1 MIDTVFLDL
10 DNTIFDFS
18 KAEKIALKKT
28 LETLGV
34 DTSEKTLARYSVL
47 NTAQWKLLEKGEITR
62 KEVKVRR
69 YRLLFEELGTDASAE
84 EAAALYE
91 SLLGIGH
98 YFMEGAEELL
108 NELKGK
114 YRLYLAT
121 NGTAS
126 VQKGR
131 IASASLE
138 RYFDGIFISEEI
150 GYNKPDKAYFE
161 ACFAEIPDFVK
172 EKAVIVGDSLTSD
185 IQGGINTGIRTVWF
199 NPKGEPGDGAI
210 VPDVEIRS
218 LLELPERL
226 EMQ

>member
-62 KEVKVRR
+62 QEVKVRR

-185 IQGGINTGIRTVWF
+185 IQGGINAGIRTVWF
-199 NPKGEPGDGAI
+199 NPKGEPGDREI
-210 VPDVEIRS
+210 VADAEIRS
-218 LLELPERL
+218 LLELPELL
-226 EMQ
+226 ERQ

>member
-1 MIDTVFLDL
+1 MTDTVFLDL

-18 KAEKIALKKT
+18 KAERIALKKT

-62 KEVKVRR
+62 QEVKVRR
-69 YRLLFEELGTDASAE
+69 YRLLFDELGTDASAE

-91 SLLGIGH
+91 NLLGIGH
-98 YFMEGAEELL
+98 FFMEGAEELL
-108 NELKGK
+108 NELQGK

-131 IASASLE
+131 IASADLE

-150 GYNKPDKAYFE
+150 GHDKPGKAYFE
-161 ACFAEIPDFVK
+161 ACFAQIPGFAK

-185 IQGGINTGIRTVWF
+185 IQGGINAGIRTIWF
-199 NPKGEPGDGAI
+199 NPAGEPGDEAI
-210 VPDVEIRS
+210 VPDAEIRS
-218 LLELPERL
+218 LSELPGLLER
-226 EMQ
+226 Q

>member
-28 LETLGV
+28 LETLRV

-62 KEVKVRR
+62 QEVKVRR

-138 RYFDGIFISEEI
+138 QYFDGIFISEEI

-185 IQGGINTGIRTVWF
+185 IQGGINAGIRTVWF

-210 VPDVEIRS
+210 VPDAEIRS
-218 LLELPERL
+218 LLELPELL
-226 EMQ
+226 ERQ

>member
-62 KEVKVRR
+62 QEVKVRR

-185 IQGGINTGIRTVWF
+185 IQGGINAGIRTVWF
-199 NPKGEPGDGAI
+199 NQKGEPGDGEI
-210 VPDVEIRS
+210 VADAEIRS
-218 LLELPERL
+218 LLELPELL
-226 EMQ
+226 ERQ

>member
-62 KEVKVRR
+62 QEVKVRR

-185 IQGGINTGIRTVWF
+185 IQGGINAGIRTVWF

-210 VPDVEIRS
+210 VADAEIRS
-218 LLELPERL
+218 LLELPELLDR
-226 EMQ
+226 Q

>member
-62 KEVKVRR
+62 QEVKVRR

-138 RYFDGIFISEEI
+138 QYFDGIFISEEI

-185 IQGGINTGIRTVWF
+185 IQGGINAGIRTVWF

-210 VPDVEIRS
+210 VPDAEIRS
-218 LLELPERL
+218 LLELPELL
-226 EMQ
+226 ERQ

>member
-1 MIDTVFLDL
+1 MTDTVFLDL

-18 KAEKIALKKT
+18 KAERIALKKT

-62 KEVKVRR
+62 QEVKVRR
-69 YRLLFEELGTDASAE
+69 YRLLFDELGTEASAE

-91 SLLGIGH
+91 NLLGIGH
-98 YFMEGAEELL
+98 FFMEGAEELL
-108 NELKGK
+108 NELQGK

-131 IASASLE
+131 IASADLE

-150 GYNKPDKAYFE
+150 GHDKPGKAYFE
-161 ACFAEIPDFVK
+161 ACFAQIPGFVK

-185 IQGGINTGIRTVWF
+185 IQGGINAGIRTIWF
-199 NPKGEPGDGAI
+199 NPAGEPGDEAI
-210 VPDVEIRS
+210 VPDAEIRS
-218 LLELPERL
+218 LSELPGLLER
-226 EMQ
+226 Q

>member
-108 NELKGK
+108 NELKGR

-185 IQGGINTGIRTVWF
+185 IQGGINAGIRTVWF
-199 NPKGEPGDGAI
+199 NPKGEPGDGEI
-210 VPDVEIRS
+210 VADAEIRS
-218 LLELPERL
+218 LLELPELL
-226 EMQ
+226 ERQ

>member
-28 LETLGV
+28 LETLRV

-62 KEVKVRR
+62 QEVKVRR

-138 RYFDGIFISEEI
+138 QYFDGIFISEEI
-150 GYNKPDKAYFE
+150 G
-161 ACFAEIPDFVK
+161 
-172 EKAVIVGDSLTSD
+172 
-185 IQGGINTGIRTVWF
+185 
-199 NPKGEPGDGAI
+199 
-210 VPDVEIRS
+210 
-218 LLELPERL
+218 
-226 EMQ
+226 

>member
-34 DTSEKTLARYSVL
+34 DSSEKTLARYSVL

-185 IQGGINTGIRTVWF
+185 IQGGINAGIRTVWF

-218 LLELPERL
+218 LLELPELL